1 MKYITKNRFFILLL
15 AKASLM
21 LHGEEML
28 PKLTHYGGEGRTLRS
43 H

>member
-1 MKYITKNRFFILLL
+1 MKYITKNGFFIL

-28 PKLTHYGGEGRTLRS
+28 PKLTHYGGEVRTLRS